1 MTEAAT
7 AVPAAAEYDSLAAAL
22 LCRQALTRAPARE
35 HIRPSHAL
43 TKGHAT

>member
-7 AVPAAAEYDSLAAAL
+7 VVLAAAEYHSLAAAL
-22 LCRQALTRAPARE
+22 LCRQALTRAPTRE
-35 HIRPSHAL
+35 NIRPAHAL